1 MPSYEHNQIAQ
12 AINILEHNTDQES
25 QSDSWLRAEGHLNL
39 LRQNAESNEVILYAV
54 SRTSFIHAVI
64 TKESDVR
71 PADHNDLLEWDSSP
85 FRGRAGY
92 SWTLGSGTVQ
102 MEFSETNPRP
112 RTMKHSQNLVFGRR
126 MEGLDEPDDYE
137 LLQEFAHATGIL
149 WRDDQRAYCCIDENG
164 DFDPI
169 VSITKS
175 VDRTKA
181 TLITCQLE
189 PLEQYMAATGHTLV
203 RFFDF
208 TMVRQGAFHSWRGG
222 VTDRKVESDHFFY
235 NQCIHPDGH
244 AWTRGT
250 QILPVTTARDQL
262 FQSIIEFP
270 FQRTE
275 RQYAT
280 FVIHDWRNRKV
291 HEASTDP
298 AHSANYFNAENNS
311 LPYETSPAFFRAEVL
326 SKYKADRDKYTIN
339 EEHRF
344 ISCRGA
350 WHLKSYSVNDD
361 GQVHAYLCDLRNLPY
376 QEQLYW
382 KSHNEEPRGGI
393 SKRAN
398 ENDFEGV
405 WASEATPLERILY
418 MLRQWNERNATW
430 WQIKDEALLA
440 KINTPVSSS
449 RDEWAQSF
457 LDLSI
462 AVIEN
467 FRTKPIREILSQ
479 ENIAFEK
486 TDRTLA
492 LLERLLRS
500 RDSGGGHRTGLEGLR
515 QAQSIRS
522 KVQSHSRGTEADEI
536 ARNALVEY
544 GTYREHFKRVCDQI
558 ADELEMI
565 EEACK
570 AVQGIGQKHG
580 WTHKHH

>member
-1 MPSYEHNQIAQ
+1 MGSYKHDQIAR
-12 AINILEHNTDQES
+12 AINALEVTPGTDQELS
-25 QSDSWLRAEGHLNL
+25 SWLRAVGHLNV
-39 LRQNAESNEVILYAV
+39 LRQNAGDNEVILYA
-54 SRTSFIHAVI
+54 STRTTFIHAVI
-64 TKESDVR
+64 TKESDVT
-71 PADHNDLLEWDSSP
+71 PLDQMDLLKLDSSP
-85 FRGRAGY
+85 FKGRAGY

-102 MEFSETNPRP
+102 MEFSETNPLP

-126 MEGLDEPDDYE
+126 MDGLDEPYRYE
-137 LLQEFAHATGIL
+137 LLQEFEHAAGII
-149 WRDDQRAYCCIDENG
+149 WREDQRAYCRIDENG
-164 DFDPI
+164 DFEPV

-175 VDRTKA
+175 DDRAKA
-181 TLITCQLE
+181 TLITCQRE
-189 PLEQYMAATGHTLV
+189 PLEQYMAATGSTLV

-208 TMVRQGAFHSWRGG
+208 TMIPQNAFHSWDGG
-222 VTDRKVESDHFFY
+222 VRERKIESNHLFY
-235 NQCIHPDGH
+235 NQCIHPDGY

-250 QILPVTTARDQL
+250 QILPVTTRREDL
-262 FQSIIEFP
+262 FRSIIEFP
-270 FQRTE
+270 FQRTG

-280 FVIHDWRNRKV
+280 FVINDWRNGKV
-291 HEASTDP
+291 HEVSTDP
-298 AHSANYFNAENNS
+298 AHSANYFNDENNS

-339 EEHRF
+339 EEHGF

-350 WHLKSYSVNDD
+350 WHLKSYSVNED

-382 KSHNEEPRGGI
+382 KSNNEEPRGGI
-393 SKRAN
+393 SKRAY

-405 WASEATPLERILY
+405 WASEDTPLERILY
-418 MLRQWNERNATW
+418 MLRQWNEWNVTW
-430 WQIKDEALLA
+430 WQIKDEAILA

-467 FRTKPIREILSQ
+467 FRTKPIRGILSQ
-479 ENIAFEK
+479 KNIAFEE
-486 TDRTLA
+486 TDRTLT
-492 LLERLLRS
+492 LLERLLRPG
-500 RDSGGGHRTGLEGLR
+500 DSGDGHRTVLEGLR

-536 ARNALVEY
+536 ARNALVEH
-544 GTYREHFKRVCDQI
+544 GTYREHFKHVCDQI

-570 AVQGIGQKHG
+570 AAQGIG
-580 WTHKHH
+580 

>member
-1 MPSYEHNQIAQ
+1 M
-12 AINILEHNTDQES
+12 
-25 QSDSWLRAEGHLNL
+25 
-39 LRQNAESNEVILYAV
+39 
-54 SRTSFIHAVI
+54 
-64 TKESDVR
+64 
-71 PADHNDLLEWDSSP
+71 
-85 FRGRAGY
+85 FR
-92 SWTLGSGTVQ
+92 
-102 MEFSETNPRP
+102 
-112 RTMKHSQNLVFGRR
+112 
-126 MEGLDEPDDYE
+126 
-137 LLQEFAHATGIL
+137 
-149 WRDDQRAYCCIDENG
+149 
-164 DFDPI
+164 
-169 VSITKS
+169 
-175 VDRTKA
+175 
-181 TLITCQLE
+181 
-189 PLEQYMAATGHTLV
+189 
-203 RFFDF
+203 
-208 TMVRQGAFHSWRGG
+208 
-222 VTDRKVESDHFFY
+222 
-235 NQCIHPDGH
+235 
-244 AWTRGT
+244 
-250 QILPVTTARDQL
+250 
-262 FQSIIEFP
+262 SIIEFP
-270 FQRTE
+270 FQRTG

-280 FVIHDWRNRKV
+280 FVINDWRNGKV
-291 HEASTDP
+291 HEVSTDP
-298 AHSANYFNAENNS
+298 AHSANYFNDENNS

-339 EEHRF
+339 EEHGF

-350 WHLKSYSVNDD
+350 WHLKSYSVNED

-382 KSHNEEPRGGI
+382 KSNNEEPRGGI
-393 SKRAN
+393 SKRAY

-405 WASEATPLERILY
+405 WASEDTPLERILY
-418 MLRQWNERNATW
+418 ML
-430 WQIKDEALLA
+430 IKDEAILA

-467 FRTKPIREILSQ
+467 FRTKPIRGILSQ
-479 ENIAFEK
+479 KNIAFEK

-536 ARNALVEY
+536 ARNAVVEY

-570 AVQGIGQKHG
+570 AVQGIG
-580 WTHKHH
+580 